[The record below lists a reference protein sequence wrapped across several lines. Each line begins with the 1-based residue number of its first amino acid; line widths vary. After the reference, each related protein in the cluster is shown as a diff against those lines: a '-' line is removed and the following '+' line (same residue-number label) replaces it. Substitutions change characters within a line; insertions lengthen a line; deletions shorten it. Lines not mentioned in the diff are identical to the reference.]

1 MTLAELN
8 QIKDQLKLNK
18 SMPQLSLDTYKNLTR
33 CIWIIQREIELKT
46 KCTETKYSD
55 NSIIED

>member
-8 QIKDQLKLNK
+8 QIKDQLILAK
-18 SMPQLSLDTYKNLTR
+18 SVASPEYQKEFVRS
-33 CIWIIQREIELKT
+33 IWIIQREIELKT